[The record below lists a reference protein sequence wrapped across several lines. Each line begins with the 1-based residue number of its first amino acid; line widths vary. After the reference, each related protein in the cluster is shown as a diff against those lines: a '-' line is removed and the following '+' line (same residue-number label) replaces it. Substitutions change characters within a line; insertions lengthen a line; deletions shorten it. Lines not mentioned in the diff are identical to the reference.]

1 MTDRSHFFLWL
12 VLAVPASVQSYP
24 SPTDTKLASEEYN
37 RAFAADTA
45 AQQEEEAGRYQH
57 AAEHFAE
64 AAKIYA
70 TNRLAQ
76 KVAYYHAD
84 LGRLR
89 SIRKLGHEQAW
100 KEGCGVWRSRLRT
113 LRLKI
118 LTRPLENEFE
128 GHNIAEADWEISCG
142 DFKRGLD
149 LVENEMRQRTLHP
162 LGHFYGI
169 PPDFSHAE
177 APYWVLRRQFRAIGR
192 GDLAEEAWKT
202 GQRIERAVNSSDLQD
217 ILNSALDLLRRC
229 RAATNAN

>member
-1 MTDRSHFFLWL
+1 MTDRSRFFLSL
-12 VLAVPASVQSYP
+12 VLAAPASVQYYF
-24 SPTDTKLASEEYN
+24 SPTDTKRASEEYD
-37 RAFAADTA
+37 RAFATDTA
-45 AQQEEEAGRYQH
+45 AQQEEEEARYQQ

-76 KVAYYHAD
+76 EVTYYHAD

-89 SIRKLGHEQAW
+89 SIRKLGQEQAW
-100 KEGCGVWRSRLRT
+100 KEGCGLWNSRLRL

-128 GHNIAEADWEISCG
+128 VRNIAEADWEMSCG
-142 DFKRGLD
+142 DFRRGLN
-149 LVENEMRQRTLHP
+149 LVENEVRQRTLHP

-169 PPDFSHAE
+169 PPDFSRAKE
-177 APYWVLRRQFRAIGR
+177 PYWALRRQFRALGR

-202 GQRIERAVNSSDLQD
+202 GQRIEGAKTPSDLQG
-217 ILNSALDLLRRC
+217 ILNSALDLIRRC
-229 RAATNAN
+229 RAATNAK